1 MRDKVV
7 KRRLQTKYVPNI
19 MSLGPYIKELKRFED
34 SGSYQNSCFQ
44 EGPKF
49 SSSVKCRFSH
59 DWQFWLC
66 KFLLSTAHYSEILIA
81 MHFGVGLYQS
91 KREKIIEYLYIQPM
105 RSFQTVRPLCSNI
118 DNGATLLPKH
128 YILVDKRSGISTYQE
143 WWIWPYN
150 LKRKWFHRLHLL
162 LYSHQFSFDLM

>member
-1 MRDKVV
+1 M
-7 KRRLQTKYVPNI
+7 P
-19 MSLGPYIKELKRFED
+19 LGPYIKELKRFED
-34 SGSYQNSCFQ
+34 SSPYQNSSFQ

-66 KFLLSTAHYSEILIA
+66 QLLFSTALWSETLIT
-81 MHFGVGLYQS
+81 MHFGVGFYQS
-91 KREKIIEYLYIQPM
+91 KREKFIKYLYIQPM

-118 DNGATLLPKH
+118 DNGPTSLPKH

-143 WWIWPYN
+143 WWIGSHS
-150 LKRKWFHRLHLL
+150 LKRKWFPKTTFITLFTAILFWYL
-162 LYSHQFSFDLM
+162 CNIAATEEM